1 MTKTSKEEFETY
13 KIPDI
18 GSQEHSNS
26 NIPFFLAT
34 AMKKDVSD
42 NIKLKLEFDYEAEYK
57 LKEDLLSKYRNKIVS
72 LEIHVKGTRD
82 KFLLDSSI
90 HFPALESLRIIF
102 EDLEENDEIDFDSE
116 DSDGEKE
123 NEIERKKNSTVNK
136 AVFEAILERHSNQL
150 KSLGVGDF
158 YFYNN
163 ETLAV
168 PELPMLDILFLSA
181 CNSPVAKPIINSA
194 KGTISQLY
202 LSGVGISDP
211 EEADFTMP
219 NLTQLNI
226 DGTNQDKLVQALFD
240 KNSQHI
246 TSLMLD
252 IVTQYSCIHWP
263 KFPQLKELSTF
274 ADFLPLLSKCHKT
287 LECLRI
293 RSYYMDDPK
302 PETYSPYLKMSKLKD
317 LYFSGLESQIMNTIL
332 KLNQDHLDLIS
343 FHDIDIEEFIDIQGK
358 MASIQTVL
366 LSRIDQIQYYTG
378 DIKRMFP
385 RGTIHVEHRIKDIE
399 KIKEVAKTRKY
410 NKLFKECIMESFDI
424 Y

>member
-1 MTKTSKEEFETY
+1 MVRRKTKLRE
-13 KIPDI
+13 
-18 GSQEHSNS
+18 
-26 NIPFFLAT
+26 
-34 AMKKDVSD
+34 
-42 NIKLKLEFDYEAEYK
+42 
-57 LKEDLLSKYRNKIVS
+57 RKIV
-72 LEIHVKGTRD
+72 G
-82 KFLLDSSI
+82 
-90 HFPALESLRIIF
+90 
-102 EDLEENDEIDFDSE
+102 
-116 DSDGEKE
+116 
-123 NEIERKKNSTVNK
+123 TVNK
-136 AVFEAILERHSNQL
+136 ALFEAILERHSNQL

-168 PELPMLDILFLSA
+168 PELPKMDILFLSA

-202 LSGVGISDP
+202 LSGVGISDT

-219 NLTQLNI
+219 NLTQLII

-246 TSLMLD
+246 TSLMLT
-252 IVTQYSCIHWP
+252 IVTQYYYIHWP
-263 KFPQLKELSTF
+263 EYPQLKELSTF
-274 ADFLPLLSKCHKT
+274 AYFLPLLSKCHKT

-293 RSYYMDDPK
+293 RSYYMDDPE
-302 PETYSPYLKMSKLKD
+302 PETYTPYLKMSKLKD
-317 LYFSGLESQIMNTIL
+317 LYFSGLESQIMNKIL

-343 FHDIDIEEFIDIQGK
+343 FHGIDIKEFIDIQGK
-358 MASIQTVL
+358 MASVQTVL

-385 RGTIHVEHRIKDIE
+385 RGTIHVEHHIKDIE
-399 KIKEVAKTRKY
+399 TIKEVAKTRKY
-410 NKLFKECIMESFDI
+410 NNLFKKCIMESFYI